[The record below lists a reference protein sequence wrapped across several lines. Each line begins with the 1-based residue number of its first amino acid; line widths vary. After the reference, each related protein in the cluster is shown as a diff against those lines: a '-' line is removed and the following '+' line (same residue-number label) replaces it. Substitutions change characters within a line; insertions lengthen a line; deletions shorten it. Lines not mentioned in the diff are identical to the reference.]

1 MLIMTE
7 YKMYINNTSLSLFLQ
22 LYEMIPTNTKLTPN
36 MLQPDIALI
45 KCCPFFA
52 TELQVDGSD
61 GHSALAS
68 LLVAGMMSLGVTC
81 ASI

>member
-1 MLIMTE
+1 
-7 YKMYINNTSLSLFLQ
+7 
-22 LYEMIPTNTKLTPN
+22 
-36 MLQPDIALI
+36 MLQSDVTLI
-45 KCCPFFA
+45 QSVHSLPLNFIVVSDA
-52 TELQVDGSD
+52 GD

>member
-1 MLIMTE
+1 
-7 YKMYINNTSLSLFLQ
+7 MYINNTSLSPIPQ

-36 MLQPDIALI
+36 MLQPDITITLI
-45 KCCPFFA
+45 KFCPFFA
-52 TELQVDGSD
+52 TEPQVDGSD
-61 GHSALAS
+61 GHSALDS